1 MDADIN
7 IFVFSHSNF
16 SFYISK
22 EISNIS
28 YINFNGCTENIEH
41 MKEHFMKN
49 KKDVLLVKYG
59 DLRADQVEGIYAYL
73 KGSAIKNIAVC
84 ENIKDGFSL
93 LNIGASDIFILPNG
107 EEDKYDKKTVNGLI
121 SKVKNVYNTDYG
133 KENREYKMK
142 VESSYKK
149 VVCIGAST
157 GGTEAVEKILKK
169 MPKNSP
175 PILIV
180 QHMPPIFTKIYA
192 ERLNSICEISVWE
205 AKDGD
210 KVMAGL
216 ALIAPG
222 DQHMQVIDK
231 NGEYYVR
238 CKAGDKV
245 DGHCPSVSLL
255 FESASKIIKDK
266 AVGVILTG
274 MGADGAT
281 GLLKMKNAGAFTI
294 GQDKSS
300 SIVYGMPKAAY
311 ELGAVLQEESI
322 DKIAEL
328 ILKKA
333 Y

>member
-1 MDADIN
+1 MNKAIN
-7 IFVFSHSNF
+7 IYVYSHTNF
-16 SFYISK
+16 SYFISK

-28 YINFNGCTENIEH
+28 NINFNGCTEDIEQ
-41 MKEHFMKN
+41 MKDYFNKN
-49 KKDVLLVKYG
+49 QKDILLVKYD
-59 DLRADQVEGIYAYL
+59 DLKETEVEDIYAYL
-73 KGSAIKNIAVC
+73 KGSAIKNITVC
-84 ENIKDGFSL
+84 GNIKDGFNT
-93 LNIGASDIFILPNG
+93 LNIGASDIFMLPSG
-107 EEDKYDKKTVNGLI
+107 EDGEYDKSIVNGLI
-121 SKVKNVYNTDYG
+121 LKIKNVNNTDYS
-133 KENREYKMK
+133 KKNREYKMK
-142 VESSYKK
+142 GESSYKK

-157 GGTEAVEKILKK
+157 GGTEAVEKILTK

-222 DQHMQVIDK
+222 DQHMQVTGK
-231 NGEYYVR
+231 NGEYYVS

-255 FESASKIIKDK
+255 FESAAKTIKDK

-274 MGADGAT
+274 MGADGAA

-294 GQDKSS
+294 GQDKDS

-322 DKIAEL
+322 DKISEL